1 MKKALS
7 RIRIGRN
14 LFLASLWI
22 GTVLAIAGLS
32 TYVITSVW
40 SNLAIGLFILGM
52 LLIASVLLL
61 RWRFGP
67 PSQHQVSW
75 WRRRS
80 TQASTNALIAT
91 LAVVIMLG
99 VLNLMAVRYGQQIDF
114 TENRLFSLA
123 PQTQEV
129 LRQLPKPLKIWSF
142 TQPPIPAERTLLE
155 KFSQVNPERFQFEFV
170 DPQLQPGLAQKFKV
184 FSSNKVVLE
193 YGDRTKTLDS
203 PFTESQITPVMVSLL
218 GNVQANIYFLE
229 GHGEIPLAGE
239 EINLQSASTALNQKD
254 FTISPLN
261 LVQSTKIPEDTDVL
275 VIAGP
280 KRAFIKSELDLI
292 QKYLKDGGNLLALMD
307 PEFKTGLEP
316 ILKEWGITLDNRIIV
331 DASSSGQFLG
341 LGPAV
346 PLVVNYGPHPIS
358 QDFDEGFSYYPLAQ
372 ALKVD
377 DSKSAE
383 ITPILVSQE
392 RTWAEAEPDN
402 EELDF
407 DPNADLQGPL
417 TIGIALDSHQTAEE
431 PTEEEQEGEAEQ
443 TEEPKENNLEKPRT
457 KIVVIGDSDFA
468 TSGPFEQGLNGDVFL
483 NSVSWLADDNLS
495 LSIRPK
501 TKVER
506 RLDISG
512 TRLRVLALTAIA
524 FLPLLAFTI
533 AGTIWWKRR

>member
-1 MKKALS
+1 MKPILS
-7 RIRIGRN
+7 RIHVGRN

-22 GTVLAIAGLS
+22 GTFLAIAGIS
-32 TYVITSVW
+32 TYAITSIW
-40 SNLAIGLFILGM
+40 SNLAVLLLISGM
-52 LLIASVLLL
+52 LLIATVLLL

-67 PSQHQVSW
+67 PSKNQVSW

-80 TQASTNALIAT
+80 TQAGTNALIAT
-91 LAVVIMLG
+91 LAVIIMLG
-99 VLNLMAVRYGQQIDF
+99 VLNFMAVRYGQQVDL
-114 TENRLFSLA
+114 TETQLFSLA

-129 LRQLPKPLKIWSF
+129 LRQLPQPLKVWSF

-155 KFSQVNPERFQFEFV
+155 KFAQVNPEQFQFEFV

-184 FSSNKVVLE
+184 FSSDKVVLE
-193 YGDRTKTLDS
+193 YGDRSKTIDS
-203 PFTESQITPVMVSLL
+203 PVTESQITPVMVSLL
-218 GNVQANIYFLE
+218 GNVQANIYFVE
-229 GHGEIPLAGE
+229 GHGEVPLAGA

-254 FTISPLN
+254 FSLSPLN
-261 LVQSTKIPEDTDVL
+261 LVQSTKIPEDADVL

-280 KRAFIKSELDLI
+280 KRDFVKSELELI
-292 QKYLKDGGNLLALMD
+292 KNYLKQGGNLLALMD
-307 PEFKTGLEP
+307 PEFKTGLGP
-316 ILKEWGITLDNRIIV
+316 IFKEWGITLDNRIIV

-346 PLVVNYGPHPIS
+346 PLVVSYGSHPIS
-358 QDFDEGFSYYPLAQ
+358 QDFDEGFSYFPLAQ
-372 ALKVD
+372 SLKVD
-377 DSKSAE
+377 ESKSSE

-392 RTWAEAEPDN
+392 RTWAEANPDS

-407 DPNADLQGPL
+407 DPKVDLQGPL
-417 TIGIALDSHQTAEE
+417 TIGVALDSHQVPEKSELDEE
-431 PTEEEQEGEAEQ
+431 KESPPAK
-443 TEEPKENNLEKPRT
+443 PKSIDKPRT

-483 NSVSWLADDNLS
+483 NSVSWLADENLN

-501 TKVER
+501 AKVER

-524 FLPLLAFTI
+524 FLPLLAFSI